1 VHEVNQA
8 GRGNGGNR
16 KIIKMNI
23 LYLTNHLNIG
33 GISSHVLSLAKGFK
47 KRGHNV
53 YIASSGGELLT
64 RFVQEGITYFPIPI
78 KTKSELSP
86 KIMISMCKL
95 SSLIKEK
102 KIDIIHSHSRTTQVL
117 GCLLSRNSAVVH
129 LSTCHGFFKTRLSR
143 RLFPCW
149 GRRIIAI
156 SKEVREHLIRDFK
169 VEEKRISLI
178 PNGVDCEK
186 FFNTN
191 PGSGT
196 EMRKR
201 IGLGN
206 GPIIGIIARLS
217 DVKGHI
223 YLIQAMASVLE
234 KAPGAK
240 LLIVGEGKMKK
251 NLMDLSETLQIE
263 KNVVFL
269 PSVAETTDVLSVMDI
284 FVLPSLK
291 EGLGLSL
298 MEAMAAGRAVIG
310 SDIGGIRS
318 LLKDRDNGLLVR
330 PADKSGL
337 ASAMIELL
345 NNPGLRL
352 FLGNNA
358 RVFIKHNFSQER
370 MLLETEK
377 LYRACLDN

>member
-1 VHEVNQA
+1 
-8 GRGNGGNR
+8 
-16 KIIKMNI
+16 MNI

-33 GISSHVLSLAKGFK
+33 GISSYVLSLAEGLK
-47 KRGHNV
+47 KRGHSV
-53 YIASSGGELLT
+53 YVASSGGKLLP
-64 RFVQEGITYFPIPI
+64 RFIQEGITFVPIPI
-78 KTKSELSP
+78 KIKSEICP
-86 KIMISMCKL
+86 KIMISMFKL
-95 SSLIKEK
+95 LNLMKGK

-117 GCLLSRNSAVVH
+117 GCLLSRNSGVVH

-169 VEEKRISLI
+169 VEENMISLI

-196 EMRKR
+196 EIRKR

-206 GPIIGIIARLS
+206 GPIIGIVARLS
-217 DVKGHI
+217 DIKGHI

-234 KAPGAK
+234 KVPGAL
-240 LLIVGEGKMKK
+240 LLIVGEGKMK
-251 NLMDLSETLQIE
+251 NSLNDLTETLQIE
-263 KNVVFL
+263 KNVFFL
-269 PSVAETTDVLSVMDI
+269 PPVTETAEILSVMDI
-284 FVLPSLK
+284 FILPSLK

-318 LLKDRDNGLLVR
+318 LIKDRDNGLLVP
-330 PADKSGL
+330 PADCDGL
-337 ASAMIELL
+337 ARAIIELL
-345 NNPGLRL
+345 NNPGLRQ

-358 RVFIKHNFSQER
+358 RAFIKDNFSQER
-370 MLLETEK
+370 MLIETEK